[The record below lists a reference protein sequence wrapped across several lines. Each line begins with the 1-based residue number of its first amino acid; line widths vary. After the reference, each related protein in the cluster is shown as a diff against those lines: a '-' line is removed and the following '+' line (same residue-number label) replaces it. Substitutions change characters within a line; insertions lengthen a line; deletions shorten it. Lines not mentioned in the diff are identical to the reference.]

1 MLILYKIS
9 VGKLIHKCTI
19 LCPELPVSSPLIH
32 GILRVVSQWQE
43 ILKEELESK
52 GPPPIDYIP
61 GCFVEQATTGPPI
74 NKYRTLLDKS
84 NTPFQ
89 LVYY

>member
-1 MLILYKIS
+1 MQNYVIMCL
-9 VGKLIHKCTI
+9 
-19 LCPELPVSSPLIH
+19 ELPVSSPLIH
-32 GILRVVSQWQE
+32 GILRVVSQWQD

-52 GPPPIDYIP
+52 GPPPVDYIP

-74 NKYRTLLDKS
+74 NKYRTLLDKT

-89 LVYY
+89 

>member
-1 MLILYKIS
+1 MFNYILKYI
-9 VGKLIHKCTI
+9 I

-52 GPPPIDYIP
+52 GIPPVDYIP
-61 GCFVEQATTGPPI
+61 GCFVEQATSGPPI

-89 LVYY
+89 